1 MASLVHGAD
10 EAGASGAVRLGALLG
25 GRRRQH
31 DAHLV
36 LAGLLTFPNNLARNL
51 TCSVS
56 SHGSKAHDFN
66 DTISNPEKYGRELRA
81 ELWRE
86 HVAGSYP

>member
-1 MASLVHGAD
+1 MPTASQIH
-10 EAGASGAVRLGALLG
+10 
-25 GRRRQH
+25 
-31 DAHLV
+31 
-36 LAGLLTFPNNLARNL
+36 TFPNNLARNL

-56 SHGSKAHDFN
+56 THGSKAHDFN
-66 DTISNPEKYGRELRA
+66 DTISNPEKHGRELRA